1 MSSPAD
7 QISDL
12 LPNTIVGGSTGWIR
26 MVGKMPDSPNKVVCF
41 YDTGGLPPNP
51 KWLLDYRSIQVVV
64 RGEPN
69 TYGDTYTKIQEVR
82 DKLLGLDP
90 ATLVS
95 GDRIDGI
102 TGLGDINFL
111 EYDLESR
118 PKFSVNFRIFW
129 EPATNALTS
138 REPL

>member
-12 LPNTIVGGSTGWIR
+12 LPNTIVGGSTGWTR
-26 MVGKMPDSPNKVVCF
+26 VVGKMNDDPNKLVCF
-41 YDTGGLPPNP
+41 YDSGGLSPNP

-64 RGEPN
+64 RGDPD
-69 TYGDTYTKIQEVR
+69 TYGTTYTKIQEVR
-82 DKLLGLDP
+82 DKLLGLTP
-90 ATLVS
+90 VTLGS

-102 TGLGDINFL
+102 TGIGEISFL
-111 EYDLESR
+111 EYDIKSR
-118 PKFSVNFRIFW
+118 PKFSMNFRVFW